1 MNSWL
6 NVFAAKWTRDCRL
19 RFVSDDSCLSVLSI
33 MSVIVP
39 PLTNNHHH
47 HHQSPYFPTMNNHN
61 GHRRLHGTQSSG
73 KTNQSPMKPTE
84 NDTDGDHVP
93 FGVVNSMK
101 QRLLNKV
108 NESFLLNHNSPT
120 LTRPSLSKPSS
131 RLSSNENL
139 LQTKTLTSPLKRTTR
154 LSRSQDNLSHNH
166 SIPSHPIIAEPFT
179 SYLQPKQDVIIVDT
193 TTINHQ
199 HSQENGLNGICDQDD
214 DGEDDLG
221 DGKLRPGHKTSAH
234 RQSYTELHRDEAPK
248 PGRFCFLERS
258 FPLVQSKRIT
268 LSLASHVTTNT
279 EETRFWPFD
288 FS

>member
-1 MNSWL
+1 
-6 NVFAAKWTRDCRL
+6 
-19 RFVSDDSCLSVLSI
+19 

-47 HHQSPYFPTMNNHN
+47 HHQSPYFSTMNSHN
-61 GHRRLHGTQSSG
+61 GHRRLHGAQPSG

-84 NDTDGDHVP
+84 NDADSDHVP

-108 NESFLLNHNSPT
+108 NESFLLNHNSST
-120 LTRPSLSKPSS
+120 LARPSLSKPSS

-139 LQTKTLTSPLKRTTR
+139 LQTKTLPSPLKRTTR

-166 SIPSHPIIAEPFT
+166 STPSHPIIAEPFT

-193 TTINHQ
+193 TTINHHH
-199 HSQENGLNGICDQDD
+199 HSQENGINGICDHDD
-214 DGEDDLG
+214 DGEDDLA
-221 DGKLRPGHKTSAH
+221 DGKLRAGHKTSAH

-248 PGRFCFLERS
+248 PGRFFCLQRSRRERFRS
-258 FPLVQSKRIT
+258 CNQRGL
-268 LSLASHVTTNT
+268 H
-279 EETRFWPFD
+279 
-288 FS
+288 FSRAIV